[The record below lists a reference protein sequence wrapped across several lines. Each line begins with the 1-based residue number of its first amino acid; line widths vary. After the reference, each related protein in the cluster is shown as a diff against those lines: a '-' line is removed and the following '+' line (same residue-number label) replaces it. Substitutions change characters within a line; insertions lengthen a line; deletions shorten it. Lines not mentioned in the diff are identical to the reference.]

1 MGRIKSS
8 EKPIIKVRGLHKYFG
23 PVHIIKG
30 VDLDVRP
37 SEVIVIMGPSGSGKS
52 TFLRCLNFLEE
63 ELAGTIEVDGVEV
76 NTEESAG
83 QVKKRIREIRR
94 TAAMIFQEFNLF
106 PHMTVLGNIIE
117 GAVTVKKLP
126 QNQAIDKAE
135 ELLASM
141 GLLAKR
147 DDFPSY
153 LSAGELLASMGLLA
167 KRDDFPSYL
176 SAGEQQ
182 RVAIARSLFM
192 EPKIMLFDDPTSALD
207 PSLIVELVDTL
218 TKLANEGIAMIVVT
232 NEAYLAR
239 NIADKVMLLDDG
251 IWVEIAPPDE
261 LFTNPKK
268 ERTRQFLERISL
280 KDISAGA

>member
-1 MGRIKSS
+1 MGSIKSS

-23 PVHIIKG
+23 PAHIIKG
-30 VDLDVRP
+30 VDLDLWP
-37 SEVIVIMGPSGSGKS
+37 SEVIVIMGPSGGGKS

-63 ELAGTIEVDGVEV
+63 QLAGTIEVDGVEV
-76 NTEESAG
+76 NTEESASK
-83 QVKKRIREIRR
+83 VKKRIRQIRR
-94 TAAMIFQEFNLF
+94 NAAMIFQEFNLF

-117 GAVTVKKLP
+117 GAVTVKKMP
-126 QNQAIDKAE
+126 QKQAIARAE
-135 ELLASM
+135 DLLASM
-141 GLLAKR
+141 GLLEKR

-153 LSAGELLASMGLLA
+153 LA
-167 KRDDFPSYL
+167 
-176 SAGEQQ
+176 AGEQQ

-192 EPKIMLFDDPTSALD
+192 EPKIILFDDPTSALD
-207 PSLIVELVDTL
+207 PTLIVELVDTL

-239 NIADKVMLLDDG
+239 NIADKVMLLNDG
-251 IWVEIAPPDE
+251 VWVEIAPPHE
-261 LFTNPKK
+261 LFSNPKK

>member
-23 PVHIIKG
+23 PKHIIKG

-37 SEVIVIMGPSGSGKS
+37 SEVIVIMGPSGGGKS

-83 QVKKRIREIRR
+83 RVKKRIREIRR
-94 TAAMIFQEFNLF
+94 NAAMIFQEFNLF

-117 GAVTVKKLP
+117 GAVTVKKIP
-126 QNQAIDKAE
+126 QNQAIAKAE
-135 ELLASM
+135 KLLASM
-141 GLLAKR
+141 GLL
-147 DDFPSY
+147 
-153 LSAGELLASMGLLA
+153 E

-192 EPKIMLFDDPTSALD
+192 EPKIILFDDPTSALD

-218 TKLANEGIAMIVVT
+218 TRLANEGIAIIVVT

-239 NIADKVMLLDDG
+239 NIADRVMLLDDG
-251 IWVEIAPPDE
+251 VWVEMAPPDE

-280 KDISAGA
+280 KDISGGA